1 MSFYSKPFVY
11 ITVFAVSVLVLAVAQ
26 ADETKVT
33 NTAATPAVAPT
44 PSATPVTPS
53 PVMPVMPA
61 TDAGASLS
69 LMTALTPEAMQ
80 WMPAPDILPL
90 GTKIA
95 LLEGDPAKEGP
106 FTMRIKLPANY
117 MIAPHTHPGIEHVT
131 VISGTFNLGVGE
143 KFDSTNGNVLPAGSF
158 IVIQPGFAHY
168 GWGTDETVLQ
178 LHGIGPWGLVF
189 VNKN

>member
-11 ITVFAVSVLVLAVAQ
+11 ITMFAVSVLVLAVAQ

-33 NTAATPAVAPT
+33 NTAVTPT
-44 PSATPVTPS
+44 TATPVTPS
-53 PVMPVMPA
+53 PVMPAMPA
-61 TDAGASLS
+61 TEDTGASLS
-69 LMTALTPEAMQ
+69 LMTALTPDAMQ

-90 GTKIA
+90 GTKMA

-143 KFDSTNGNVLPAGSF
+143 KFDSTNGKALPVGSF
-158 IVIQPGFAHY
+158 VIIQPGFAHY
-168 GWGTDETVLQ
+168 GWGADETVLQ
-178 LHGIGPWGLVF
+178 LHGMGPWGLVF